1 MCVSMCASECACL
14 CALLCFA
21 FVMIMSIKQES
32 TRTRLCP
39 IVHCPL
45 WFLWVSLIE
54 FPHSVASN
62 GTLRA
67 RSQPLRRLTSSALN
81 VSFWILR
88 YIAQYISVALSTHQ
102 LQFQFMQKVL
112 RFGHSPSLLL
122 LLPLFLLKNN
132 CRHVAKR
139 PSSLTDRQRD
149 SKRDRGKREV
159 GRPAT
164 PDWQRSSIRDLRLS
178 TWVAWA

>member
-1 MCVSMCASECACL
+1 
-14 CALLCFA
+14 
-21 FVMIMSIKQES
+21 
-32 TRTRLCP
+32 
-39 IVHCPL
+39 
-45 WFLWVSLIE
+45 
-54 FPHSVASN
+54 
-62 GTLRA
+62 
-67 RSQPLRRLTSSALN
+67 
-81 VSFWILR
+81 
-88 YIAQYISVALSTHQ
+88 
-102 LQFQFMQKVL
+102 MQKVL

-122 LLPLFLLKNN
+122 LLPLFWLKNN

-178 TWVAWA
+178 TWVAWAKENPKLSMRFPLRRTCKNIVTKTKTEWRISQSSNNNNNRHTKRCMISTYLQLQECLHDFPPQHPFRSVQ